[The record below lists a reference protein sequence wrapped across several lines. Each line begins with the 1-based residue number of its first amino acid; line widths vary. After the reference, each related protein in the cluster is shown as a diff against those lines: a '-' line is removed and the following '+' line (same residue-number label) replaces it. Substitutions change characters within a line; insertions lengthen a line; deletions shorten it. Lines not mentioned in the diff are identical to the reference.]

1 MGNNSQVPTY
11 APLLAFLE
19 QHGVDLSS
27 SGSAER
33 GLTRAATLKF
43 LGLLAERDLQVLG
56 IEPWRK
62 IGVGFSC
69 DALSVWIPA
78 DDKPSI
84 EAAEQHVR
92 QLELNSGDVVTVQFQ

>member
-1 MGNNSQVPTY
+1 MGDKSQVQTY

-19 QHGVDLSS
+19 QHGVDLGS

-33 GLTRAATLKF
+33 GLSRAATLKF
-43 LGLLAERDLQVLG
+43 LGLLAERKLRVLG
-56 IEPWRK
+56 VEPWRK

-69 DALSVWIPA
+69 DAQSVWIPA

-92 QLELNSGDVVTVQFQ
+92 QLELHSGDVVTVQFR